1 MVNLFVRA
9 GILTILILTAWF
21 LLSTALEGE
30 RNNVLLGKI
39 DTVIAE
45 EGAVDAYL
53 EYIDTTH
60 DDARYCDVLKDH
72 IQKQNENLFPLL
84 SLLDQARQNGLQND
98 YQTVRQRFQ
107 AANAKLYFSLR
118 KFENRCTNTEGL
130 KHPIL
135 YFFPDNANCTDCQI
149 QAQILNEVRDACE
162 NPIQIFAFPVEGGI
176 EPVDLLVK
184 DFSIDKT
191 PSLVIGEKV
200 YEGVQSKSTLNN
212 LLSCSTPG
220 AKVTQE

>member
-9 GILTILILTAWF
+9 GILTLLILTAWF

-30 RNNVLLGKI
+30 RNNTLLGKI

-53 EYIDTTH
+53 EYIESTQDTQ
-60 DDARYCDVLKDH
+60 RYCEVLTEH
-72 IQKQNENLFPLL
+72 IQKQNERLFPLL

-98 YQTVRQRFQ
+98 YSNVRQRFQ
-107 AANAKLYFSLR
+107 AANAKLYFSLK
-118 KFENRCTNTEGL
+118 KFETKCPESNAL
-130 KHPIL
+130 KQPIL
-135 YFFPDNANCTDCQI
+135 YFFPDGTNCNECLI
-149 QAQILNEVRDACE
+149 QAQILNEVRDACHQQ
-162 NPIQIFAFPVEGGI
+162 IQIFAFPVEGGI

-184 DFSIDKT
+184 DYGIEKT

-200 YEGVQSKSTLNN
+200 YAGVQSKSMLNE
-212 LLSCSTPG
+212 LLAC
-220 AKVTQE
+220 

>member
-9 GILTILILTAWF
+9 GILTLLILTAWF

-30 RNNVLLGKI
+30 RNNTLLGKI

-53 EYIDTTH
+53 EYIESTGDTQ
-60 DDARYCDVLKDH
+60 RYCEVLTEH
-72 IQKQNENLFPLL
+72 IQKQNERLFPLL

-98 YQTVRQRFQ
+98 YSTVRQRFQ
-107 AANAKLYFSLR
+107 AANAKLYFSLK
-118 KFENRCTNTEGL
+118 KFEYKCPESNAL
-130 KHPIL
+130 KQPIL
-135 YFFPDNANCTDCQI
+135 YFFPDGANCNECLI
-149 QAQILNEVRDACE
+149 QAQILNEIRDSCHQQ
-162 NPIQIFAFPVEGGI
+162 IQIFAFPVEGGI

-184 DFSIDKT
+184 DYSIEKT

-200 YEGVQSKSTLNN
+200 YEGVQSKSTLNQ
-212 LLSCSTPG
+212 LLAC
-220 AKVTQE
+220 

>member
-30 RNNVLLGKI
+30 RNNTLLGKI

-53 EYIDTTH
+53 EYIESTGDTQ
-60 DDARYCDVLKDH
+60 RYCEVLTEH
-72 IQKQNENLFPLL
+72 IQKQNERLFPLL

-98 YQTVRQRFQ
+98 YSTVRQRFQ
-107 AANAKLYFSLR
+107 AANAKLYFSLK
-118 KFENRCTNTEGL
+118 KFEYKCPESNAL
-130 KHPIL
+130 KQPIL
-135 YFFPDNANCTDCQI
+135 YFFPDNANCNECLI
-149 QAQILNEVRDACE
+149 QAQILNEIRDSCHQQ
-162 NPIQIFAFPVEGGI
+162 IQIFAFPVEGGI

-184 DFSIDKT
+184 DYGIETT

-200 YEGVQSKSTLNN
+200 YEGVQSKSTLNA
-212 LLSCSTPG
+212 LLAC
-220 AKVTQE
+220 